1 MNDHSPHRVLK
12 VIQDLDYDF
21 TQFTLP
27 HFIAYLIER
36 RQRAIILNSF
46 PLEDELHGIWLQ
58 VPQAD
63 YVFYNQNDHP
73 LHQVHNILHEIGH
86 ILLDHACYPIDQI
99 LPPVLLARLD
109 ASSMVQL
116 RGQFRLV
123 EPLRPGDEREAEV
136 FVRELQR
143 RILFADRL
151 DELTRRTSSIA
162 ALENYTRTL
171 GYHG

>member
-1 MNDHSPHRVLK
+1 MS
-12 VIQDLDYDF
+12 
-21 TQFTLP
+21 
-27 HFIAYLIER
+27 
-36 RQRAIILNSF
+36 
-46 PLEDELHGIWLQ
+46 
-58 VPQAD
+58 QAD

-73 LHQVHNILHEIGH
+73 LHQVHNILHEIAH

-99 LPPVLLARLD
+99 LPPALLARLS

-123 EPLRPGDEREAEV
+123 EPLRPGDEREAEI

-143 RILFADRL
+143 RVLFADRL

-162 ALENYTRTL
+162 ALDQYTRAL